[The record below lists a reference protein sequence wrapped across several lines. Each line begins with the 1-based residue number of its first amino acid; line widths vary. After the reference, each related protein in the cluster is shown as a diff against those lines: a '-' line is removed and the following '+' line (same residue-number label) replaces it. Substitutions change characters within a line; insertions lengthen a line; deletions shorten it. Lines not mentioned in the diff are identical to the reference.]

1 LGVIIKQ
8 SIKSTIYAYIGAIIG
23 FVNVSLLM
31 PKLLSTEEI
40 GLINYII
47 SIVLILSQFSSL
59 GLSSLMSRI
68 FPYFRDT
75 DKKHNGFF
83 TLGFSISVLGSIIS
97 IALYFVLKPQFL
109 KGEYNSIELENYIF
123 YVIPLAIG
131 FIFLNYFDN
140 FLKAIFISTI
150 GVFLREILTRLLITF
165 SIFLYFFKWIDLEIF
180 VLIYYISYIIPILI
194 MAFYLLLKGEFIF
207 VKPRPFIYKTL
218 GKAMLSISFFGIV
231 SGFSNIAILNIDKY
245 MIERYVGLSGV
256 GVYSITFYFATM
268 ILLPARSIQKIAT
281 IILSESWK
289 NNDLKNINTIY
300 YKSTITQLIIGSYI
314 FIGIWVNIDNIISIL
329 GPEYKSGVYVIFF
342 IGLANMV
349 YMLSGLSAYIITT
362 SKKYIYS
369 SIFMLIMLVLIV
381 ITNLI
386 FIPIYGIVGAALASF
401 ISMLGVSILRFFFIW
416 KNFAIQ
422 PYNFQHLIII
432 GIVIISYYSA
442 FFIPDSFNPFV
453 NIIIKGTVISLVFA
467 LLIYSTKVSE
477 DINQKINELTKLLF
491 KKK

>member
-1 LGVIIKQ
+1 
-8 SIKSTIYAYIGAIIG
+8 
-23 FVNVSLLM
+23 
-31 PKLLSTEEI
+31 
-40 GLINYII
+40 
-47 SIVLILSQFSSL
+47 
-59 GLSSLMSRI
+59 
-68 FPYFRDT
+68 
-75 DKKHNGFF
+75 
-83 TLGFSISVLGSIIS
+83 
-97 IALYFVLKPQFL
+97 
-109 KGEYNSIELENYIF
+109 
-123 YVIPLAIG
+123 
-131 FIFLNYFDN
+131 
-140 FLKAIFISTI
+140 
-150 GVFLREILTRLLITF
+150 
-165 SIFLYFFKWIDLEIF
+165 
-180 VLIYYISYIIPILI
+180 
-194 MAFYLLLKGEFIF
+194 
-207 VKPRPFIYKTL
+207 
-218 GKAMLSISFFGIV
+218 MLSISFFGIV

-329 GPEYKSGVYVIFF
+329 GPEYKDGVYVIFF

-381 ITNLI
+381 VTNLI

-401 ISMLGVSILRFFFIW
+401 ISMLGVSILRFIFIW

-453 NIIIKGTVISLVFA
+453 NIMIKGTIVSLVFA
-467 LLIYSTKVSE
+467 LLIMKTSIKRLSGL
-477 DINQKINELTKLLF
+477 KIK
-491 KKK
+491 